1 GRPMARQPTA
11 LPCHL
16 EHQETRA
23 VSLPPPRLKTG
34 HRTALKLAPRKGP
47 CPLWVKSRHFSDV
60 RHMSALPPK
69 ADIGRALAHVGFG
82 PIADSCSAANSIA
95 VRSPRRPQ
103 LMKRH
108 CDKTWML
115 PGLFFY

>member
-1 GRPMARQPTA
+1 ESRNGHCVRQSSPILASRPEKRQVVLVLADRRQPRLLRRSAISGRAVALGRPMARQPTA

-47 CPLWVKSRHFSDV
+47 CPL
-60 RHMSALPPK
+60 L
-69 ADIGRALAHVGFG
+69 
-82 PIADSCSAANSIA
+82 
-95 VRSPRRPQ
+95 
-103 LMKRH
+103 
-108 CDKTWML
+108 
-115 PGLFFY
+115 